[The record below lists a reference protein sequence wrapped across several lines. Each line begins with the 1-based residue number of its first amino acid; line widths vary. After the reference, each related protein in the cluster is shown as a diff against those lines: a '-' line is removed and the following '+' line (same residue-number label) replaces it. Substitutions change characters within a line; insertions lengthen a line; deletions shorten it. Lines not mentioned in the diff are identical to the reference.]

1 MSPRRVDA
9 AWDDEASVWVA
20 TSDDIPGLVTEAD
33 TLEELR
39 SKLADLVPELLAEN
53 GHAPEPSTTLPIE
66 VVATRHL
73 FFDAACWSTT
83 TGQTFAGCCEK
94 RGASSSGGPRAIT

>member
-1 MSPRRVDA
+1 LRTLRVDA

-39 SKLADLVPELLAEN
+39 TKLVDLVPELMAEN
-53 GHAPEPSTTLPIE
+53 DRDMDRSASLPIE
-66 VVATRHL
+66 IVATRQFL
-73 FFDAACWSTT
+73 IDAA
-83 TGQTFAGCCEK
+83 
-94 RGASSSGGPRAIT
+94 